1 MLCSCSEKPSTEC
14 INEGLS
20 MMQQTSFSETPNKKS
35 CEWIKMIMVARTNNA
50 CSLNDTFGYIANN
63 AEEIINN
70 SVLAGIPDN
79 DKKNEITRWTKAAA
93 AIVGTCQF

>member
-1 MLCSCSEKPSTEC
+1 
-14 INEGLS
+14 

-35 CEWIKMIMVARTNNA
+35 CEWIKMIMVARTNNT

-70 SVLAGIPDN
+70 SALAGFPD
-79 DKKNEITRWTKAAA
+79 KEKEIEITRWTKAAA
-93 AIVGTCQF
+93 AIGETCQF